1 MSDDDALSNARHA
14 WEDGRGSRIAWGT
27 PSEGFRDGFRAGLK
41 HARQWR
47 PLTED
52 PATWPEE
59 GQLVAVVDAE
69 KKWGIPDANANAT
82 YWSPRVAANG
92 WTHWLPLPEPPKGGS
107 DG

>member
-1 MSDDDALSNARHA
+1 MTDPDVKLARDVLTETLH
-14 WEDGRGSRIAWGT
+14 GPVPMRT
-27 PSEGFRDGFRAGLK
+27 V
-41 HARQWR
+41 ARLAEAVTRLHEAAQWR
-47 PLTED
+47 PLTSD
-52 PATWPEE
+52 PKTWPEN

-69 KKWGIPDANANAT
+69 KKWAIPDANANAA